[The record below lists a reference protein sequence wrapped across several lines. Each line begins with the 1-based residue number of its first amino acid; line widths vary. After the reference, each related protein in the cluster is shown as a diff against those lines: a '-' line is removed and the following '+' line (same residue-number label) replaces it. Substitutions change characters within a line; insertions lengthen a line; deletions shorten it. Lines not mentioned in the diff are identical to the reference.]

1 MATFGDRIKSAWNIF
16 LNPEPYRYDPPEGL
30 SYGRKPDVHRLGF
43 GTEKTM
49 ISSIYTRIATDVA
62 AISMRHVR
70 IDGETGRYISDIP
83 SRLNKCL
90 TEKANIDQEARA
102 FMVDAVLS
110 LLDEGVIAI
119 VPVDTTI
126 NPRVTGSY
134 DIDTLRVAKIIE
146 WKPSR
151 VKLQLYDQNDGQ
163 RKEVEVPKRI
173 VAIVENPF
181 FAVMN
186 EPNSTLSRLRRKLQQ
201 MDSIE
206 DAASSGKLDLIFQL
220 PYAVKSE
227 TRRDQANR
235 RQKEIEVQLEGSRYG
250 VAWVDAT
257 EKITQ
262 LNRPVENTL
271 LTTVQYLTDQLY
283 AQLGVTKEIL
293 DGTADEK
300 TMINYYNR
308 TVEPILG
315 AFAEAFRSSFLT
327 KTARAQGQSIM
338 YFRDPFRLVP
348 LADLAEIAD
357 KLTRNAILSSN
368 EFRAIMGFRPSKDPE
383 ADKLRNKN
391 LNPPTSDEENPIP
404 REESQNET

>member
-1 MATFGDRIKSAWNIF
+1 
-16 LNPEPYRYDPPEGL
+16 
-30 SYGRKPDVHRLGF
+30 
-43 GTEKTM
+43 
-49 ISSIYTRIATDVA
+49 
-62 AISMRHVR
+62 
-70 IDGETGRYISDIP
+70 
-83 SRLNKCL
+83 
-90 TEKANIDQEARA
+90 
-102 FMVDAVLS
+102 MVDAVLS
-110 LLDEGVIAI
+110 LLDEGVIAV

-126 NPRVTGSY
+126 DPRVTGSY

>member
-1 MATFGDRIKSAWNIF
+1 M
-16 LNPEPYRYDPPEGL
+16 
-30 SYGRKPDVHRLGF
+30 
-43 GTEKTM
+43 
-49 ISSIYTRIATDVA
+49 
-62 AISMRHVR
+62 
-70 IDGETGRYISDIP
+70 
-83 SRLNKCL
+83 
-90 TEKANIDQEARA
+90 
-102 FMVDAVLS
+102 
-110 LLDEGVIAI
+110 
-119 VPVDTTI
+119 
-126 NPRVTGSY
+126 
-134 DIDTLRVAKIIE
+134 
-146 WKPSR
+146 
-151 VKLQLYDQNDGQ
+151 
-163 RKEVEVPKRI
+163 
-173 VAIVENPF
+173 ENPF

-338 YFRDPFRLVP
+338 YFRDPFRLAP

-383 ADKLRNKN
+383 ADELRNKN